1 MLVDV
6 DSALAVA
13 VAVQVVPEVHEVV
26 AMATAEDTAST
37 ILMMASTA
45 LVSTPTLIHTRLA
58 MVRAGILNE
67 DVVDGTTPMA
77 TVAGMEGFDK
87 AEITNDKCRNV
98 FRGCHHKLNSS
109 VRRQHIHMH

>member
-13 VAVQVVPEVHEVV
+13 VAMQVVLEVHAVV
-26 AMATAEDTAST
+26 AMATAEEWEDTAT
-37 ILMMASTA
+37 TTLITASTA
-45 LVSTPTLIHTRLA
+45 LVSTPTLDHTRL
-58 MVRAGILNE
+58 E

-77 TVAGMEGFDK
+77 TVVGMEDFDK
-87 AEITNDKCRNV
+87 AEITNDKCRSV
-98 FRGCHHKLNSS
+98 FRGCHHKLNRS